1 MKVYGAVFLIML
13 GCKFLYANGDA
24 VIEFLVCDKEN
35 NKLEIMEND
44 CFDFVGDLQYNCLGI
59 FNELMKNRNRDD
71 YFDKIGQDK
80 IVYYSQHDIY
90 STNCS
95 KVEKID
101 IPSEYNMTDDPTLCY
116 DDIPVLY
123 WAKKTDDNRTGSV
136 GFFNKRRHN

>member
-1 MKVYGAVFLIML
+1 
-13 GCKFLYANGDA
+13 
-24 VIEFLVCDKEN
+24 
-35 NKLEIMEND
+35 MEND

-123 WAKKTDDNRTGSV
+123 WVKKTDDNMWKEAVMHFREIVNRFYDSEETKHCEETKDGEYKTKYS
-136 GFFNKRRHN
+136 FLLKDHCCTNNT